1 MITVPSETPTALA
14 SAAAHEPLRRVLG
27 TPAPTAVELRVDE
40 AAAYRA
46 RLIEL
51 YTQSRGTWDIEVH
64 LLDEAASYDRAHP
77 DEPSLFDELHAIE
90 LFGAQYGEAA

>member
-1 MITVPSETPTALA
+1 MFTVPSETSTALA
-14 SAAAHEPLRRVLG
+14 SAAAREPLRRVLG
-27 TPAPTAVELRVDE
+27 TPAPTAVELLADE

-51 YTQSRGTWDIEVH
+51 YAQSRGDWDIEVH

-77 DEPSLFDELHAIE
+77 DESPLFDELHAIE